1 MANIEIEPTPP
12 LRHCGSRFLKLNV
25 SKGGVL
31 SSTIWL
37 QHSNCVTAGAA
48 FVVCK

>member
-12 LRHCGSRFLKLNV
+12 LRHCDSRFLKLNV

-31 SSTIWL
+31 
-37 QHSNCVTAGAA
+37 
-48 FVVCK
+48 